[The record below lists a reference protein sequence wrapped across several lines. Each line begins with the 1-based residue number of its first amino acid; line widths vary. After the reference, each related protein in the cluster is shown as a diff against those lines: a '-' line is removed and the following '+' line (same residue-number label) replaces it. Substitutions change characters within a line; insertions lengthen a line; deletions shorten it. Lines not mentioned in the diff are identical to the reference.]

1 MHANVYSFWGQVE
14 PRTEPS
20 RQQRGKKSKRRDEH
34 IRDGLRGCS
43 VCSGPMRV
51 NHIWMCY

>member
-20 RQQRGKKSKRRDEH
+20 PSQRGGGGGE
-34 IRDGLRGCS
+34 RGGKGGGGNILQ
-43 VCSGPMRV
+43 SGCASIHSAVVRF
-51 NHIWMCY
+51 I

>member
-20 RQQRGKKSKRRDEH
+20 PSQRGGGGSTERE
-34 IRDGLRGCS
+34 RGGEGNILQ
-43 VCSGPMRV
+43 SGCASIHSAVVRF
-51 NHIWMCY
+51 I